1 MKWFLCQRH
10 DIQPRESWTVGL
22 ASHLQWMREQH
33 LAGHVVMSGPA
44 PGRGMSMYL
53 IRAASYEVA
62 REIADADPYTQ
73 AGQCEYV
80 LIEWAIHQIMGAG
93 SFVPTT

>member
-1 MKWFLCQRH
+1 
-10 DIQPRESWTVGL
+10 
-22 ASHLQWMREQH
+22 
-33 LAGHVVMSGPA
+33 
-44 PGRGMSMYL
+44 MYL

-80 LIEWAIHQIMGAG
+80 LIEWNIHQIMGAG